1 MAQPRGLHAGVQQL
15 HLGCAK
21 MAGSDHVKLFYFMVL
36 IWFQFVHTIWFSI
49 HFVAG
54 VGVGVGGCVGVGV
67 GMGVSVGAC
76 GCVGVGVWV
85 CGCGG
90 GWVWVCGCGFG
101 VGVGSGVGGADWLGG
116 WAVRGWVVVAVAV

>member
-1 MAQPRGLHAGVQQL
+1 MCVCGYGVR
-15 HLGCAK
+15 
-21 MAGSDHVKLFYFMVL
+21 
-36 IWFQFVHTIWFSI
+36 
-49 HFVAG
+49 
-54 VGVGVGGCVGVGV
+54 
-67 GMGVSVGAC
+67 VGAWVC

-90 GWVWVCGCGFG
+90 GWVWVCGCGCWFG